1 MPTIP
6 SIQTLKNNT
15 PNILNAI
22 RNDLGGTYADL
33 IPMANNTSD
42 SIRSIGQAVMSNE
55 LHQNSFLN
63 ALMNRIGMTIITSK
77 SYTNPWAIFKRG
89 MLDFGETIEEIYVS
103 MATPYQYDPEDAEQT
118 LYKQYQPDVQSAFH
132 TLNFAKQ
139 YPQTIKEE
147 QLRQAFLS
155 MNGVTDLISKIT
167 QAMYTGMEYDEFIVM
182 KFMLARIALKGKIT
196 PINIPIINKDNMLDI
211 VSKIKETSGNLKY
224 MSPNY
229 NMAHVQNQT
238 EVGEQYI
245 ILSNNFDSKMDVQV
259 LASAFNIDKADFIGQ
274 RVGVDSFGIVD
285 SDRLAIL
292 FAKDNSYVPLT
303 APELSQLD
311 AIPAMIVDKEFF
323 MIFDNL
329 LTMRD
334 VPNGKG
340 LYWNYFL
347 HVWKTFSVS
356 PFANAVLFTTLTP
369 GITSIDVT
377 PATATGSNGVR
388 MVLSASV
395 VSTGFGNNEVR
406 WSVDSEFSTI
416 TPDGQLTIAQDETA
430 GTLTVTATSVFDES
444 KLDTAIITVA

>member
-33 IPMANNTSD
+33 IPMASDTSD
-42 SIRSIGQAVMSNE
+42 SIRAIGQAVMSNE

-77 SYTNPWAIFKRG
+77 SYTNPWKLFKRG
-89 MLDFGETIEEIYVS
+89 ILDFGETIEEIYVS
-103 MATPYQYDPEDAEQT
+103 MATPYQFDSDDAENT

-196 PINIPIINKDNMLDI
+196 PINIPVINTANMLDI
-211 VSKIKETSGNLKY
+211 VSTIKATSGNLTY

-229 NMAHVQNQT
+229 NMAHVQNQSA
-238 EVGEQYI
+238 VSEQYI

-274 RVGVDSFGIVD
+274 RVGVDSFGTVD
-285 SDRLAIL
+285 APRLALL
-292 FAKDNSYVPLT
+292 FAKDKNYVPLT
-303 APELSQLD
+303 APELAQLE

-369 GITSIDVT
+369 AITSVSVL
-377 PATATGSNGVR
+377 PATATGSHGVK
-388 MVLSASV
+388 MLLSADV
-395 VSTGFGNNEVR
+395 VSTGFGNSAVI
-406 WSVDSEFSTI
+406 WSVNSAISTI
-416 TPDGQLTIAQDETA
+416 TPDGQLTISAGETA
-430 GTLTVTATSVFDES
+430 GTLTVTAKSIFDNT
-444 KLDTAIITVA
+444 KLDTAVITVV